1 MTRPVYLDH
10 HATTPVDPDVLQEML
25 PWFTERPGNPHS
37 RHHEHGW
44 DAEAAVDLARTE
56 IARLLNAADEAV
68 VFTSGATEANNW
80 ALKGAA
86 RVLPEGRRRIVVSAI
101 EHPCV
106 LESARALA
114 AEGFD
119 VTELAVDA
127 GGGVGPDK
135 VAAELA
141 KGDVGLVSV
150 MLANNEIGAIQPV
163 AGIARQCREAGAW
176 MHCDAAQAVGRIPVD
191 FERLGVD
198 MLSLTAHKFYGPKG
212 IGALILSERAMA
224 DLPPLLH
231 GGGQQEGRRSGTV
244 PTPLAVGFGAAA
256 RVAAGNMADD
266 RRRIATL
273 RNTLWAGLRETTEG
287 VHLNGGEVMRL
298 PGNLNFRIDGADA
311 DDVIREAPEI
321 AVSTG
326 SACSSVLSAPSHVL
340 AAIGLTEAEIRS
352 SIRIGIGR
360 PTTEADIEIAIV
372 APAEAIR
379 KART

>member
-1 MTRPVYLDH
+1 MTGPVYLDH

-25 PWFTERPGNPHS
+25 PWFTDRPGNPHS

-86 RVLPEGRRRIVVSAI
+86 RILPIGRRRILVSAI

-114 AEGFD
+114 AEGYD
-119 VTELAVDA
+119 VTEMTVDA

-135 VAAELA
+135 AAAELE

-163 AGIARQCREAGAW
+163 AAIARMCREAGAW

-212 IGALILSERAMA
+212 IGALVLSERALA

-256 RVAAGNMADD
+256 RIAAGNMADD

-298 PGNLNFRIDGADA
+298 PGNLNFRIEGVDA
-311 DDVIREAPEI
+311 ADVIRQAPEI

-326 SACSSVLSAPSHVL
+326 SACSSVSSAPSHVL
-340 AAIGLTEAEIRS
+340 AAIGLTEPEIRS
-352 SIRIGIGR
+352 SIRVGIGR
-360 PTTEADIEIAIV
+360 PTTEEDIEIAIV
-372 APAEAIR
+372 ALAEAIR

>member
-1 MTRPVYLDH
+1 MTTPVYLDH

-86 RVLPEGRRRIVVSAI
+86 RILPEGRRRILVSAI

-176 MHCDAAQAVGRIPVD
+176 MHCDAAQAAGRIPVD

-256 RVAAGNMADD
+256 RLAAESMAED

-326 SACSSVLSAPSHVL
+326 SACSSVSSAPSHVL

-372 APAEAIR
+372 ALAEAIR